1 MMPKVAVYNM
11 EGNQVGELELNDE
24 IFGVEVNETLLHHVV
39 VSQLANRRQ
48 GTAATKNRALVRGGG
63 RKPFRQ
69 KGTGRA
75 RAGSIRS
82 PLWVGGGVVFGP
94 TPRDYSYKVPKK
106 ARRAALKSA
115 LSSKVQSENF
125 VVVDELAVNEP
136 KTKVMAQILTALNAG
151 KKPLIVIDNWEKN
164 LELSVRNIPNATLI
178 KSQGLNVYD
187 ILNHD
192 RIVITK
198 AAVEKIEEVLQK

>member
-1 MMPKVAVYNM
+1 M
-11 EGNQVGELELNDE
+11 
-24 IFGVEVNETLLHHVV
+24 EVNETLLHHVV

-63 RKPFRQ
+63 HKPFRQ

-94 TPRDYSYKVPKK
+94 TPAIIPTRYQ
-106 ARRAALKSA
+106 RRLAGPHKSA

-136 KTKVMAQILTALNAG
+136 KTKLWL
-151 KKPLIVIDNWEKN
+151 
-164 LELSVRNIPNATLI
+164 
-178 KSQGLNVYD
+178 KS
-187 ILNHD
+187 
-192 RIVITK
+192 
-198 AAVEKIEEVLQK
+198 